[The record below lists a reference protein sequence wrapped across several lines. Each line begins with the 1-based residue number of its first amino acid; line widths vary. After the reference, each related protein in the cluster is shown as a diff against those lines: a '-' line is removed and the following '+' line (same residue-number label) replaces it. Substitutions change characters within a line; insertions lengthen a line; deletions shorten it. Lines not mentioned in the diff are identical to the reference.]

1 MKCANNIKS
10 VSDLK
15 NNALKTAGET
25 VALLKVLALA
35 KEDALAGKGLS
46 ADDFLKELDAMDE
59 AAEEVYHNV

>member
-1 MKCANNIKS
+1 MKCANNTKS

-15 NNALKTAGET
+15 NNALKTAGEM

-46 ADDFLKELDAMDE
+46 ADDFLKE
-59 AAEEVYHNV
+59 

>member
-1 MKCANNIKS
+1 MKCANNTKS

-15 NNALKTAGET
+15 NNALKTAGEM

-46 ADDFLKELDAMDE
+46 ADEFLKELAATDE
-59 AAEEVYHNV
+59 AVDGAG

>member
-15 NNALKTAGET
+15 NNALKTVGET

-46 ADDFLKELDAMDE
+46 ADDFLKELDATDE
-59 AAEEVYHNV
+59 AVDGAG